1 MDQTFDVQLSK
12 QEYVIGLDALS
23 SELAKLDPTRNRM
36 MFQRLAAVVVLL
48 LATGWFFPEAMAG
61 LLFII
66 IGFAIFDG
74 VMAKFWIKSAHGVSY
89 DPKVGSQRL
98 QFTDTAILESSE
110 RRERQWSWDAV
121 RRVHDR
127 PAALVF
133 ELVGWDMLVLP
144 SRLWSSAEQRQSFI
158 ESIRERI
165 TRPVGEPIS
174 VLPSPTPAR
183 HDLFHMAA
191 IGAFVDVC
199 LIVMFVL
206 PVYRAEFASI
216 AETIGRTGLLVVTL
230 LVSAGL
236 GYAAYRVAWVGLPRL
251 NARSPAAAT
260 VVSQVL
266 IWAFVTWLGA
276 TQLGWI

>member
-110 RRERQWSWDAV
+110 RRERQWGWDAV

-133 ELVGWDMLVLP
+133 EFVGWDMLVLP
-144 SRLWSSAEQRQSFI
+144 SYLWSSAEERQSFI
-158 ESIRERI
+158 ESVRQRI

-174 VLPSPTPAR
+174 VVPSPAPAR
-183 HDLFHMAA
+183 QDLFHMAA

-199 LIVMFVL
+199 LIVMIVL
-206 PVYRAEFASI
+206 PIYRVEFVSVAEVV
-216 AETIGRTGLLVVTL
+216 GRSGLLVITL

-236 GYAAYRVAWVGLPRL
+236 GYAAYRAARVGLPLL
-251 NARSPAAAT
+251 NVRFPAAAT

-266 IWAFVTWLGA
+266 IWAFVAWLGA
-276 TQLGWI
+276 TQLGWT

>member
-23 SELAKLDPTRNRM
+23 SELAKLDRTRNRM
-36 MFQRLAAVVVLL
+36 IYQRLAAVVILL

-61 LLFII
+61 ILFII
-66 IGFAIFDG
+66 IGFAVFDG
-74 VMAKFWIKSAHGVSY
+74 VMGKFWIKSAHGASY
-89 DPKVGSQRL
+89 DPNVGSQRL

-110 RRERQWSWDAV
+110 RRERQWNWDAV
-121 RRVHDR
+121 RRVHVR

-144 SRLWSSAEQRQSFI
+144 SYLWSSAEERQSFI
-158 ESIRERI
+158 EIVRQRI

-174 VLPSPTPAR
+174 VVPSPAPAR

-199 LIVMFVL
+199 LIVMIVL
-206 PVYRAEFASI
+206 PIYRVEFVSVAEVV
-216 AETIGRTGLLVVTL
+216 GRSGLLVITL

-236 GYAAYRVAWVGLPRL
+236 GYAAYRAARVGLPLL
-251 NARSPAAAT
+251 NVRFPAAAT

-266 IWAFVTWLGA
+266 IWAFVAWLGA
-276 TQLGWI
+276 TQLGWT

>member
-1 MDQTFDVQLSK
+1 MI
-12 QEYVIGLDALS
+12 Y
-23 SELAKLDPTRNRM
+23 
-36 MFQRLAAVVVLL
+36 QRLASVVILL
-48 LATGWFFPEAMAG
+48 LATGWFFPEAMTG
-61 LLFII
+61 ILFIV
-66 IGFAIFDG
+66 IGFAVFDG
-74 VMAKFWIKSAHGVSY
+74 IMAKFWIKSAHGVSY
-89 DPKVGSQRL
+89 DPTVGSQRL

-110 RRERQWSWDAV
+110 RRERQWNWDAV

-144 SRLWSSAEQRQSFI
+144 SYLWSSAEERQSFI
-158 ESIRERI
+158 ESVRQRI

-174 VLPSPTPAR
+174 VVPSPAPAR

-199 LIVMFVL
+199 LIVMIVLPIYRVEFVL
-206 PVYRAEFASI
+206 VAEVV
-216 AETIGRTGLLVVTL
+216 GRSGLLVITL

-236 GYAAYRVAWVGLPRL
+236 GYAAYRAARVGLPLL
-251 NARSPAAAT
+251 NVRFPAAAT

-266 IWAFVTWLGA
+266 IWAFVAWLGA
-276 TQLGWI
+276 TQLGWT